1 VTYAG
6 LFSGRKRDATE
17 QLKRTDKGDNNVKIG
32 VTGATGQLGRLVV
45 RELLQTQ
52 AAGDIVA
59 IARSADKAADLAA
72 QGVEV
77 RVAAYDDR
85 AALLTAL
92 GGVDKLVFISGS
104 EVGRRIEQHRNVID
118 AAKAA
123 GVQHV
128 IYTSAPKATTTSL
141 ILAPDH
147 KATEEYLA
155 ASGLNYTIL
164 RMNWY
169 TENYLQQVRTAQQT
183 GSIVAAVGEG
193 RVASAT
199 RPDLAAGIVAVLTG
213 AGHEGQIYE
222 FGGDQAWTFHE
233 LAAAISEV
241 LGQPVT
247 YQPVDGATLI
257 EILTGVGLDEGTAG
271 FVAALDANIAAGA
284 LAETTG
290 DLSRLIGRPTTG
302 LVEGLRSGSR
312 SESGGA

>member
-1 VTYAG
+1 MK
-6 LFSGRKRDATE
+6 F
-17 QLKRTDKGDNNVKIG
+17 G

-45 RELLQTQ
+45 QELLHTQ
-52 AAGDIVA
+52 GAGDIVA
-59 IARSADKAADLAA
+59 IVRSAEKAADLAA
-72 QGVEV
+72 QGVDV
-77 RVAAYDDR
+77 RVAAYDDP
-85 AALLTAL
+85 AALRKAL
-92 GGVDKLVFISGS
+92 AGVDKLVFISGN

-155 ASGLNYTIL
+155 ASGLAYTIL

-169 TENYLQQVRTAQQT
+169 TENYLQQVETARQT

-193 RVASAT
+193 RIASAT
-199 RPDLAAGIVAVLTG
+199 RADLAAGIVAVLTG
-213 AGHEGQIYE
+213 AGHAGQVYE
-222 FGGDQAWTFHE
+222 FGGDYAWNFHE

-241 LGQPVT
+241 LGRPVT

-257 EILTGVGLDEGTAG
+257 EILNGVGLDEGTAG

-284 LAETTG
+284 LEETTG
-290 DLSRLIGRPTTG
+290 DLSRLIGRPTTS
-302 LVEGLRSGSR
+302 LVAGLRA
-312 SESGGA
+312 GAG